1 MKNRDPWEYL
11 LLFLLVVTFVLS
23 VYIIVIGQ
31 QLEHGV
37 RTDYPL
43 TTIKL

>member
-1 MKNRDPWEYL
+1 MKNRDPCEYL
-11 LLFLLVVTFVLS
+11 LLFLLIVTFVLS

-31 QLEHGV
+31 QLEHGI